1 VLLDEFGE
9 GIGVAAGDPPLLHFL
24 FVAHWRSPG
33 WVVSALVI
41 LPLYHRR
48 RGEMTNTEGPYSQFE
63 SMREIFGAEL
73 RGLHSQGDL
82 GNE

>member
-1 VLLDEFGE
+1 
-9 GIGVAAGDPPLLHFL
+9 
-24 FVAHWRSPG
+24 
-33 WVVSALVI
+33 
-41 LPLYHRR
+41 
-48 RGEMTNTEGPYSQFE
+48 MTNTEGPYSQFE